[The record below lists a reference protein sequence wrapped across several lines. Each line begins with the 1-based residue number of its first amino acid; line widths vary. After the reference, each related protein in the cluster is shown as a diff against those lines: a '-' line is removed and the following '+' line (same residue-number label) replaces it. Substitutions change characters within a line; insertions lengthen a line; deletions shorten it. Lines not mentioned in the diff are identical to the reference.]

1 MKTFKMLLF
10 VCAISMTT
18 LLHAN
23 PSSERFGDM
32 NSVSHEIEMILQE
45 SRFILD
51 DEMQVTVFFSISE
64 ENTIQCI
71 SVASG
76 NEDLDYFIKKELENR
91 HVFGSEWREGMI
103 YELSVDYSDTLL
115 AYANL

>member
-10 VCAISMTT
+10 GCAISLST
-18 LLHAN
+18 LMNAN
-23 PSSERFGDM
+23 PCSEGFGDM
-32 NSVSHEIEMILQE
+32 NSISEEIEMILQE
-45 SRFILD
+45 SHFILD
-51 DEMQVTVFFSISE
+51 KEMEVTIFFSISE
-64 ENTIQCI
+64 DKKIQYI

-76 NEDLDYFIKKELENR
+76 NEDLNYFIQKELENR
-91 HVFGSEWREGMI
+91 HLYGTDWREGMI